1 MNKIESYIDSV
12 IPKNIP
18 KSKQQKLKAEIESH
32 IYDRIDFYEEIGYDT
47 DSSINKALAD
57 MGEDEETKTSI
68 RNDFEALHHERNW
81 WAVAFGAG
89 FWIVYAYIFETITD
103 NLYIYFNYRVVQ
115 PIAVGLGFLF
125 LFVTLL
131 ISFYLYFKGFR
142 KCLLGLSVGILF
154 SILRVSIAIG
164 FLYPCFAVSFDAVI
178 DVVALL
184 LDKYTS
190 VNCYEYGYYGFI
202 ALLFNLIPL
211 VLYFILKI
219 KGNPD
224 KSRRFAI
231 TVFSFVYMIIAIPV
245 TAVSSNA
252 FTYFQGY
259 NEWFGPGYNAITP
272 TADELYKSV
281 NKDTSYD
288 EFILLLR
295 ENEYITADE
304 FEQTLS
310 NHTAKQFRYNLD
322 NSELMLND
330 DYEIW
335 VCPGEYDPD
344 EIFWGVYG
352 FIYILKGD
360 NGTVNSIGVGNLLK
374 DIDSYSMYYWPEDK
388 SDPREYF
395 VSLKG
400 GERETEV
407 MSFYGKEKG
416 DVYGKLKTF
425 SGDVEQVYY
434 RIYLIDLYVDS
445 YTNQVNVELWFEDGM
460 LNDGK
465 LHYYY
470 EIPEEGR
477 FTDFISLSD

>member
-18 KSKQQKLKAEIESH
+18 KSKQQKLKSEIESH
-32 IYDRIDFYEEIGYDT
+32 IYDRIDFYTDIGYDT

-68 RNDFEALHHERNW
+68 RNDFESLHHERTW
-81 WAVAFGAG
+81 WAVAVGVG
-89 FWIVYAYIFETITD
+89 FWLGYYVMLDLIINSLYNYINFDVASTIV
-103 NLYIYFNYRVVQ
+103 
-115 PIAVGLGFLF
+115 VGISFLLLLVMLLVSFLF
-125 LFVTLL
+125 
-131 ISFYLYFKGFR
+131 YFKGFQ
-142 KCLLGLSVGILF
+142 KCLLGLSAGIF
-154 SILRVSIAIG
+154 AVIICVSISMG
-164 FLYPCFAVSFDAVI
+164 FLEPCFAVAFDAVT
-178 DVVALL
+178 DAVAFL

-190 VNCYEYGYYGFI
+190 VACYDYGYYGFMAFI
-202 ALLFNLIPL
+202 FNLIPL
-211 VLYFILKI
+211 VLYFILKK

-224 KSRRFAI
+224 KSHRFAI
-231 TVFSFVYMIIAIPV
+231 TVFCIVYIIIAVPV
-245 TAVSSNA
+245 TAVQSTA
-252 FTYFQGY
+252 TAYFQDY
-259 NEWFGPGYNAITP
+259 YEWFGSGYDTITP

-310 NHTAKQFRYNLD
+310 NHTAKQFRYSLD
-322 NSELMLND
+322 NSKLMLND

-335 VCPGEYDPD
+335 LCPGEYDPD
-344 EIFWGVYG
+344 EIFRGTYG
-352 FIYILKGD
+352 FIYILKGE
-360 NGTVNSIGVGNLLK
+360 NGAVSSIGVGNLLK

-395 VSLKG
+395 DSLNG
-400 GERETEV
+400 GESEAEV
-407 MSFYGKEKG
+407 MSFYDKEKG

-425 SGDVEQVYY
+425 SNGVEQVYY
-434 RIYLIDLYVDS
+434 RIYLIDLYADS
-445 YTNQVNVELWFEDGM
+445 YTNQVNIELWFEDGT

-470 EIPEEGR
+470 EIPEAGR
-477 FTDFISLSD
+477 FTDYITLAD